1 MGFMDKTLDEK
12 LDEAIWVA
20 HSLFNR
26 GKASGSIANLSFKH
40 EDKIYITATGTC
52 FGTLKRDEFAIVDSN
67 GYQYDK
73 LKPSKELPMHLS
85 IFKAKPD
92 AGAVVH
98 VHSTYSVLWS
108 FVPGL
113 NEEDCIPDHTPYLKM
128 KLGKVGLVPYE
139 KPGSPQLF
147 SEFDQRVHASDGWLL
162 GQHGPV
168 VPGRNIMEAFF
179 ALEELEESA
188 QIAWE
193 LRNRLSF
200 TS

>member
-1 MGFMDKTLDEK
+1 MNKTLDQK
-12 LDEAIWVA
+12 FDDSIWVA

-52 FGTLKRDEFAIVDSN
+52 FGTLKRDEFAVIDLEGN
-67 GYQYDK
+67 QIDE

-85 IFKAKPD
+85 IYKAKPEV
-92 AGAVVH
+92 GAVVH

-113 NEEDCIPDHTPYLKM
+113 QEYDCIPDHTPYLKM
-128 KLGKVGLVPYE
+128 KLGTVSLVPYE
-139 KPGSPQLF
+139 KPGSKELF
-147 SEFDQRVHASDGWLL
+147 VEFDKRVTKSDGWLL
-162 GQHGPV
+162 AQHGPV
-168 VPGRNIMEAFF
+168 VPGNNIMEAFF
-179 ALEELEESA
+179 SLEELEESA

-193 LRNRLSF
+193 LRNRL
-200 TS
+200 